1 MSTLDIVLNIMAEKV
16 DISAIK
22 ITVDTKIREDIFD
35 DIFSLVIDIDDMLD
49 ITIADEEIDK
59 IITVGDV
66 INCIENAYQLAKVN
80 S

>member
-22 ITVDTKIREDIFD
+22 ITVDTKIREEIFD
-35 DIFSLVIDIDDMLD
+35 DIFSLVIDIEDMLD

-59 IITVGDV
+59 IIRK
-66 INCIENAYQLAKVN
+66 IKAN
-80 S
+80 SISYFEKLYY